1 MIPLKFTDEV
11 MIYIIIT
18 NHWVASELQNMAG
31 KMKAGKSKSVS
42 KETYKCSSNID
53 IQSFTD
59 NNLYN
64 YVAESDVGQSSKDTE
79 CWLGIDEAGRGPV
92 LGK

>member
-1 MIPLKFTDEV
+1 MMRLSFTIKTD
-11 MIYIIIT
+11 
-18 NHWVASELQNMAG
+18 HWVASELQNMAG

-53 IQSFTD
+53 IQAFTE

>member
-1 MIPLKFTDEV
+1 MISLRLNDKVIVSTIKTD
-11 MIYIIIT
+11 
-18 NHWVASELQNMAG
+18 HWVASELQNMAG

-53 IQSFTD
+53 IQAFTE

-64 YVAESDVGQSSKDTE
+64 YVAESDVGQSCKDTE

>member
-1 MIPLKFTDEV
+1 MTSPRFNNQV
-11 MIYIIIT
+11 VIYAIIT
-18 NHWVASELQNMAG
+18 DHWIASELQNMAG

-53 IQSFTD
+53 IQAFTE